1 MPFEPEDSYRFPL
14 RLCSSDI
21 QKKYPLFLPHLSIH
35 SYAAGLKRL
44 PEVIFELEIPPRFP
58 LPSGSEPV
66 QYGYSPPWPP
76 AGYMEVP
83 CNNPSIW
90 KIFFSI
96 VSHLYSVMLPWLLF
110 QDSPDIYMDIMQF
123 SVFFLYRSMFPFSI
137 SDSILPHDLVL

>member
-1 MPFEPEDSYRFPL
+1 MPFESEDSYRFPL

-35 SYAAGLKRL
+35 L
-44 PEVIFELEIPPRFP
+44 PWKSIEEMSVLFSVPVPPRFP

-66 QYGYSPPWPP
+66 QFGYSPPWPP

-110 QDSPDIYMDIMQF
+110 QGSPDIYMDIMQF